1 MSCFNGIERPETVDG
16 ISIKWYESDIPYFRH
31 VFLAEEGSE
40 AGKLNAVYFNLIRNW
55 IKEKTMDRKQT
66 LLQIFKTYTKQI
78 LYRYLKSN
86 ADLKSSI
93 DIDVKILS
101 VNETNSLTIK
111 KKTPIFIKVTTPQDQ
126 PLELLYDTISYE
138 GFRFTLSRT
147 VEFKPLYDIIHIPLG
162 VIIIFDTPGFT
173 QKSIDA
179 VSGMNKITAT
189 YELNDEIEVIGSRAL
204 HYYNIEKKW

>member
-1 MSCFNGIERPETVDG
+1 MADDIKDNKDIGSKVHYIIVIHNFKDVKSLKEFTEVQKEFCMSCFNGIERPETVDG

-111 KKTPIFIKVTTPQDQ
+111 KKNTNF
-126 PLELLYDTISYE
+126 Y
-138 GFRFTLSRT
+138 
-147 VEFKPLYDIIHIPLG
+147 
-162 VIIIFDTPGFT
+162 
-173 QKSIDA
+173 
-179 VSGMNKITAT
+179 
-189 YELNDEIEVIGSRAL
+189 
-204 HYYNIEKKW
+204 